1 MARPFHPNRRR
12 FLQGT
17 SAAALT
23 AALPAS
29 ITRALALP
37 GNHRTGTIQ
46 DVEHIVILTQ
56 ENRSFDHLFGT
67 LRGVRG
73 FDDPRA
79 VNLPN
84 GNSVFKQP
92 DTASPDGFLLPFH
105 PGPVN
110 GLSEGLQF
118 LNDVPHGWTD
128 SHGAFDD
135 GRYDAWVPFKGTN
148 ALTFLTRSDI
158 PFHYALAD
166 AFTVCD
172 GYYCSVLGPTD
183 PNRYHLWTGFVGNNG
198 SGNFVPPRSTA
209 PDGPVVDNSEEGYNW
224 STYPERLTAAGISW
238 KIYQDQGTG
247 LGFGPPEFSGFTD
260 QAFIG
265 NFGDNSLLYFFQYIN
280 ALPGSDLFE
289 RARRGTMISPDGTLP
304 DINATRGLFA
314 QLAADV
320 KSNNLPQ
327 VSWIPAPEG
336 FSEHPNWPTDF
347 GAWYVSQ
354 VLDVLTSNEESW
366 SKTVFLLNYDENGG
380 FFDHIV
386 PPYPPQDRAHGLSTV
401 DTTLEI
407 FPGQKRANGT
417 LKFAPGPYGLGV
429 RVPMIAISP
438 WSKGGFVCSQVFD
451 HTSTIRFIEKRFGPS
466 EPNITPWRNVVAGDL
481 TSAFDFRKP
490 QDQVPQLPST
500 AVFFPPDS
508 NRHSAPNPVPPSPQS
523 FPEQEPGM
531 RPARAL
537 PYELDASALVDTA
550 HNGVLITFDNTGD
563 TGAAFQVRS
572 GNPSDLPRTYTVE
585 ADKSLADS
593 FSIANPFEYD
603 LTVSGPNGFA
613 RQFKG
618 GAVAGRANLGVKA
631 SFDGEEGDDETS
643 LTLTIT
649 NRGAARVE
657 VTVMSHYGDQD
668 KLTRHLQPGHDF
680 DLDVDLDEA
689 FNWYDLSI
697 TVEDDAGFLRRL
709 SGHVENG
716 EASVSDPAIGA

>member
-1 MARPFHPNRRR
+1 MSNPSRRR

-23 AALPAS
+23 ASFPAS
-29 ITRALALP
+29 IKRALALP
-37 GNHRTGTIQ
+37 GNHRTGTIR

-56 ENRSFDHLFGT
+56 ENRSFDHIFGT
-67 LRGVRG
+67 LRGIRG

-92 DTASPDGFLLPFH
+92 DTANADGFLLPFH
-105 PGPVN
+105 PDDLAGVDA
-110 GLSEGLQF
+110 GLQF

-128 SHGAFDD
+128 SHGAFAD
-135 GRYDAWVPFKGTN
+135 GRYDSWVRFKGTN
-148 ALTFLTRSDI
+148 ALTHLTRNDI

-166 AFTVCD
+166 AFTICD

-183 PNRYHLWTGFVGNNG
+183 PNRYHLWTGFTGNNG

-238 KIYQDQGTG
+238 KIYQDQGEG
-247 LGFGPPEFSGFTD
+247 LDPAHFEGFTD

-265 NFGDNSLLYFFQYIN
+265 NFGDNSLLYFFQYQN
-280 ALPGSDLFE
+280 ALPGSPLFE

-304 DINATRGLFA
+304 DINAARNLFT

-320 KSNNLPQ
+320 RNNSLPQ

-354 VLDVLTSNEESW
+354 VLDTLTSNEESW

-386 PPYPPQDRAHGLSTV
+386 PPYPPQDRGHGLSTV
-401 DTTLEI
+401 DTSLEI
-407 FPGQKRANGT
+407 FPGQKHADGT

-466 EPNITPWRNVVAGDL
+466 EPNITPWRQVVCGDL
-481 TSAFDFRKP
+481 TSVFDFRRPEDRPAK
-490 QDQVPQLPST
+490 LPST
-500 AVFFPPDS
+500 AAFFPPDS
-508 NRHSAPNPVPPSPQS
+508 ARHSDPNPVPPSPQIL
-523 FPEQEPGM
+523 PDQEPGM

-537 PYELDASALVDTA
+537 PYELDASAHVDTA
-550 HNGVLITFDNTGD
+550 HNAVIITFDNTGD
-563 TGAAFQVRS
+563 AGAAFQVRS
-572 GNPSDLPRTYTVE
+572 GNPSDLPRTYTLE
-585 ADKSLADS
+585 ADRSLADS
-593 FSIANPFEYD
+593 FSIASPFDYD
-603 LTVSGPNGFA
+603 FSVSGPNGFV

-618 GAVAGRANLGVKA
+618 GAVAGRADLDVA
-631 SFDGEEGDDETS
+631 VSFDGRRDGEGEDEASFS
-643 LTLTIT
+643 LTVT
-649 NRGAARVE
+649 NHGTSHIE
-657 VTVMSHYGDQD
+657 VTVTSHYGDRD
-668 KLTRHLQPGHDF
+668 SVTRHLAPRHDF
-680 DLDVDLDEA
+680 DLSVDLDES
-689 FNWYDLSI
+689 FGWYDLSI
-697 TVEDDAGFLRRL
+697 TVEGDQGFLRRL
-709 SGHVENG
+709 AGHVETG
-716 EASVSDPAIGA
+716 EASFSDPAIGA